1 MLNFMRNDLP
11 KPQLKKSMR
20 QLVEKW
26 LELVE
31 SEEAVLFADGFD
43 EAILGLSLDNPKE
56 GFRVI
61 YDYSKCISIL
71 EERDGM
77 ALEEAEEFFSF
88 NVVGAWVGKGTPLYV
103 LTKDSLE
110 EVEEYL

>member
-1 MLNFMRNDLP
+1 MRNELP
-11 KPQLKKSMR
+11 IPNLKKSMR
-20 QLVEKW
+20 QLVEKV
-26 LELVE
+26 VE
-31 SEEAVLFADGFD
+31 SSEEDVLFANGFD

-56 GFRVI
+56 GLRVI

-77 ALEEAEEFFSF
+77 TLEEAEEFFSF
-88 NVVGAWVGKGTPLYV
+88 NVVGAWVGEGTPLYV
-103 LTKDSLE
+103 LTKDFLEE